1 MVQRG
6 DDHALVLVG
15 SRGGHRAV
23 DQAYRRLAQHTGR
36 LAAIVAIDHAALR
49 RVRGRVDAGAA
60 HRRAVE
66 GADVTAGACEDD
78 WSIRIGAIE
87 IGARRHPPFAHRR
100 LVVAAPEQPRARRQ
114 RATVRRDARH
124 QLLHAADAPQ
134 IEHRRQQLADLPD
147 VRVRVVQPRDERSAS
162 EIDPVRLRAGPVQHV
177 FSAPDADDAA
187 PAHGDRARDRGLAEG
202 DDVAVV
208 QNEIGRR
215 LSAHAGVPA
224 WRSDTASMA
233 PPTTSRPSRS
243 MSSGITSGGRKRT
256 QLL

>member
-6 DDHALVLVG
+6 DDHSLVLAAF
-15 SRGGHRAV
+15 RRGHRAV
-23 DQAYRRLAQHTGR
+23 DQAYRRFAQHTGR

-66 GADVTAGACEDD
+66 GTDVTAGACEDD

-87 IGARRHPPFAHRR
+87 IGARRHPPLAHRR

-147 VRVRVVQPRDERSAS
+147 VRVRVVEARNQAPPA
-162 EIDPVRLRAGPVQHV
+162 EIDPACAGTGGGEQGVIVADCGDTSSRDADGRRGRRSRLSEHRPVVQHEV
-177 FSAPDADDAA
+177 QHNRGFQAETTLRSRATASTACASAP
-187 PAHGDRARDRGLAEG
+187 
-202 DDVAVV
+202 
-208 QNEIGRR
+208 
-215 LSAHAGVPA
+215 
-224 WRSDTASMA
+224 
-233 PPTTSRPSRS
+233 RPSSS
-243 MSSGITSGGRKRT
+243 MSSGK
-256 QLL
+256 